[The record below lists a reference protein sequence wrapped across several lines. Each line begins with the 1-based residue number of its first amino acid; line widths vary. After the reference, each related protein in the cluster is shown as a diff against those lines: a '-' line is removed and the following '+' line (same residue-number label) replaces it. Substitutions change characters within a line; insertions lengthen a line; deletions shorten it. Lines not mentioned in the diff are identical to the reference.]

1 MLLGHS
7 SGELQHPIPLYAF
20 SFAIG
25 ILFLSLRV
33 ECCHLFG
40 HFTMQTLFW
49 VYRRCKVY
57 CLSLPSIKQT
67 IRDGLNG
74 KCLMDFLVFFVFLL
88 LNIKWKIQKLFGCII
103 IQLYFYGS
111 WQYIRQISC
120 FYIECEISNEF

>member
-7 SGELQHPIPLYAF
+7 SGELQHPLYAF

-57 CLSLPSIKQT
+57 CCVFALDQTNYSWWLEWEISNGFLNFLRIFIIKHT
-67 IRDGLNG
+67 KMKNTEIVWLH
-74 KCLMDFLVFFVFLL
+74 
-88 LNIKWKIQKLFGCII
+88 
-103 IQLYFYGS
+103 IQLHFYGS